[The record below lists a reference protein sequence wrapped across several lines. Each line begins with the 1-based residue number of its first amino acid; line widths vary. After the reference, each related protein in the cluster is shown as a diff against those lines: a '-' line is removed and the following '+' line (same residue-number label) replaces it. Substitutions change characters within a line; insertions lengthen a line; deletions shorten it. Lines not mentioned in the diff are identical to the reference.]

1 MTIRRYNYIP
11 NEWIYHNTKE
21 ETNPLYLGVELEIDK
36 GGESEIV
43 SDYITDKL
51 GGENCYVM
59 HDGSL
64 NDGLEIT
71 TFPCSLNYHKSLC
84 YQELFKDLV
93 RKGYKSHNTTTCGL
107 HVHVDRKYLGKTNT
121 EIDLTIAKI
130 LYLMEKHWDNFGII
144 ARRKNSDYAN
154 RYGEEYTNKDSSL
167 FNVLTVAKMDAMQ
180 GYKYRALNLI
190 HENSIEFRLFKG
202 TLKYESFIATLEF
215 VSNLVDIAKDTT
227 IDNINS
233 ITFDEILN
241 YKETEY
247 LLDYYKERLDITSN
261 NNSNNSYGN
270 DRIEEENNED
280 ENLNEFSFD
289 IPIEMEQLSEELRYT
304 IPNDMNFHMEYSNEF
319 CDEDIANETLNN
331 EISNETLNV
340 NVPNEVLNEVFS
352 NGNDDILDEL
362 IIQQH
367 RGREEIK
374 TGSTNNE
381 VTQMDLSIRDNSTND
396 YIDSI
401 CDGIVCS
408 NTSAGIALR
417 NLSERISDCEG
428 RENIA
433 RIMSEHIR
441 SLNDYLDHN

>member
-11 NEWIYHNTKE
+11 DEWIYHNTKE
-21 ETNPLYLGVELEIDK
+21 ETNPLYLGVELEVDK

-64 NDGLEIT
+64 SDGLEIT

-84 YQELFKDLV
+84 YKELFKDLV

-130 LYLMEKHWDNFGII
+130 LYLMEKHWDNVGII
-144 ARRKNSDYAN
+144 ARRKNSNYAN

-215 VSNLVDIAKDTT
+215 VSNLVNIAKDTT

-247 LLDYYKERLDITSN
+247 LLDYYKERLDVISN
-261 NNSNNSYGN
+261 NNSNSSYGN
-270 DRIEEENNED
+270 DRIEEEIDGD
-280 ENLNEFSFD
+280 ENLNEISFNN
-289 IPIEMEQLSEELRYT
+289 PIEMEQTSEELRYT
-304 IPNDMNFHMEYSNEF
+304 IPNDMNFRLHYSTMVQ
-319 CDEDIANETLNN
+319 DEDNVNEGINNTLSNDTDIIMETLDRQRR
-331 EISNETLNV
+331 ISTDNSD
-340 NVPNEVLNEVFS
+340 NEVSHIDSPIRS
-352 NGNDDILDEL
+352 NNINDD
-362 IIQQH
+362 
-367 RGREEIK
+367 
-374 TGSTNNE
+374 
-381 VTQMDLSIRDNSTND
+381 M
-396 YIDSI
+396 DSI

-408 NTSAGIALR
+408 SRAGGIALR
-417 NLSERISDCEG
+417 NLSERISDCEEE
-428 RENIA
+428 RNIT
-433 RIMSEHIR
+433 RITSEHISEHIR
-441 SLNDYLDHN
+441 SLNDYLDHNQYY